1 VSASRP
7 DGLILVAQLH
17 ELLGSGAAN
26 VRVVDTRWYL
36 GRPGAGRQAYE
47 AGHIPG
53 ALFMDLDT
61 DLSDEHGLGAPGRH
75 PLPAPQAFALRLGSL
90 GVGSDDY
97 VIVYDDMGG
106 AIAARLWWML
116 DNLGQRGG
124 AAVLSGGI
132 QAWQVSGYQLTT
144 EVPRFAP
151 ASPEL
156 AAQWHNVIERDE
168 LARKLGAVSL
178 LDGRAPERYRGEVEP
193 IDPQAGHI
201 PTARN
206 APVANNVDSRGVMR
220 SPDELRSLYGDLVV
234 DGGPTVVS
242 CGSGTTACHNALAL
256 RLAGMPDPILYVG
269 SFSDWSRSGMP
280 VVEGADPG
288 SHSDGAA
295 GG

>member
-1 VSASRP
+1 MSTPRP
-7 DGLILVAQLH
+7 AGLISVSQLH
-17 ELLGSGAAN
+17 ELLGSGDVN
-26 VRVVDTRWYL
+26 VRVVDARWYL
-36 GRPGAGRQAYE
+36 GRPGAGRAAYDD
-47 AGHIPG
+47 GHIPG
-53 ALFMDLDT
+53 AVFMDLDT
-61 DLSDEHGLGAPGRH
+61 DLSDEHGRGAPGRH
-75 PLPAPQAFALRLGSL
+75 PLPAPQAFARRLGRI
-90 GVGSDDY
+90 GIGSDDY
-97 VIVYDDMGG
+97 VVTYDDMGG

-116 DNLGQRGG
+116 DDLGHRGG
-124 AAVLSGGI
+124 TAVLSGGI
-132 QAWQVSGYQLTT
+132 QAWQAGGYQVTT
-144 EVPRFAP
+144 DVPHLAQ

-206 APVANNVDSRGVMR
+206 APVANNVDARGVMR
-220 SPDELRSLYGDLVV
+220 SADELRVLYGDLVV
-234 DGGPTVVS
+234 AGEPTVVS

-280 VVEGADPG
+280 VDTGA
-288 SHSDGAA
+288 
-295 GG
+295 